1 MVKSLTL
8 ILKLQVILL
17 LKLYGKN
24 KNKFIKDTKEVSFY
38 LKNNI
43 EKSLNT
49 LKEIDH
55 NMILVDKIIK
65 LASKID
71 N

>member
-1 MVKSLTL
+1 MFQAK
-8 ILKLQVILL
+8 KLL

-24 KNKFIKDTKEVSFY
+24 KNKFIKDTKEVSFQ